1 MIALCFHFS
10 AIKTKEKPIM
20 NRTLDNIKYAM
31 AMIGIFVFLGFVG
44 SGFWWLFELATG
56 YTEGLFRMAGF

>member
-1 MIALCFHFS
+1 
-10 AIKTKEKPIM
+10 M

-44 SGFWWLFELATG
+44 SGFWWLFELVTN
-56 YTEGLFRMAGF
+56 YTANLFKLAGF